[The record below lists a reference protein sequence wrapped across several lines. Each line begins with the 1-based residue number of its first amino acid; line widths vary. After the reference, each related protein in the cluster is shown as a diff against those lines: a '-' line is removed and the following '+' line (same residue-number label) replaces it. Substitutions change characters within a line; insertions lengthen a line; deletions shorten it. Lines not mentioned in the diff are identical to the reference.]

1 MRIFKWAILA
11 GFVGMASSQ
20 PATVTLRAKLRDFKD
35 YIATD
40 STTHPDFEND
50 AYLECG
56 GENLGYVKS
65 AIGLT
70 DPVDTS
76 LFRGD
81 NRDPILQKL
90 NNPSTAKP
98 CFTGLDKFHDWYND
112 VPSVNRSFYVD
123 LVLTRNAQGVYTYN
137 NDKFLPLN
145 AGAGFQKFHPTDPDP
160 FGPRPEINLTDVWGF
175 TMELHTQFTY
185 TAGKGQVFSFKGDDD
200 VWVFING
207 QLAIDLGGLHSALSA
222 TVNLDTKAASLGLV
236 DGGSYP
242 LDFFFAE
249 RHSTGSHCQIT
260 TSLELLQKPALPV
273 PVVTLPSQTFQSS
286 VQVALSVPG
295 HPEAQIRYTVDGSEP
310 TESSPLYSA
319 AINVTAT
326 TTLKAKG
333 FQVDYADSPVMTDVY
348 TLQSQV
354 LPPPVADPTSRRFT
368 DSLAVRLSVPGHP
381 DAQIRYTVDGSVP
394 TAKSPLY
401 SAAINLTATTTLK
414 AKAFQ
419 ATFVESTVMTD
430 VYTLQ
435 PPEPPAPQTL
445 PTPVTNL
452 PGSNFKDTL
461 RVSLSVPG
469 QGDVQ
474 IHYTLDGSN
483 PTATSPVYK
492 GPLIVTGNVTVK
504 AIAVKTDWVQS
515 GVMTETYTLIAPPN
529 VVSLHV
535 ERAVTETQSG
545 SGIQSMPGL
554 KRPVAL
560 ITLDRGIARCLACEA
575 GSESV
580 VLGPGQFPEWVTV
593 SRDPFHYQFQ
603 IYDNIGNFV
612 VEQSGEVSREVLNQT
627 LGDSAGYHALRFR
640 WIPVAADGQLIG
652 TGAYIL
658 RANVISQAL
667 DARNV
672 PIGVATEAS
681 LLKTLG
687 FVRK

>member
-1 MRIFKWAILA
+1 MRIFKWAILTV
-11 GFVGMASSQ
+11 FVGMASSQ

-35 YIATD
+35 YVATD
-40 STTHPDFEND
+40 ATTHPDFEND
-50 AYLECG
+50 AYLGCG
-56 GENLGYVKS
+56 GENLGYVKNT
-65 AIGLT
+65 IGLT

-81 NRDPILQKL
+81 NRDPILQTL
-90 NNPSTAKP
+90 NNPLTSKP
-98 CFTGLDKFHDWYND
+98 CFTGIDKFHDWYND
-112 VPSVNRSFYVD
+112 VPSVNRSFYTD
-123 LVLTRNAQGVYTYN
+123 LVLTRNAQGVYIYN
-137 NDKFLPLN
+137 NDTFLPLN
-145 AGAGFQKFHPTDPDP
+145 AGAGYQKFHPTDPDP
-160 FGPRPEINLTDVWGF
+160 FGPRPEINPTDVWGF

-200 VWVFING
+200 VWVFIND

-236 DGGSYP
+236 DGASYP

-260 TSLELLQKPALPV
+260 TSLQLLQKPALPV
-273 PVVTLPSQTFQSS
+273 PVATPAGQSFQGSLP
-286 VQVALSVPG
+286 VALSVPG

-310 TESSPLYSA
+310 TETSPLYGSA
-319 AINVTAT
+319 VTVAAT

-333 FQVDYADSPVMTDVY
+333 FQVDYADSPVMTEVY
-348 TLQSQV
+348 TLQPQV
-354 LPPPVADPTSRRFT
+354 LPPPLADPTSRHFT

-381 DAQIRYTVDGSVP
+381 DAQIRYTVDGSEP

-401 SAAINLTATTTLK
+401 NAGINLTATTTLK

-419 ATFVESTVMTD
+419 ATFVESTVMTE
-430 VYTLQ
+430 VYTRD
-435 PPEPPAPQTL
+435 PRTL
-445 PTPVTNL
+445 PTPVASL

-461 RVSLSVPG
+461 RASLSVPG
-469 QGDVQ
+469 QPDAQ

-483 PTATSPVYK
+483 PTAASPVYT
-492 GPLIVTGNVTVK
+492 GPIVLTGNATVK
-504 AIAVKTDWVQS
+504 AIAVKTGWIQS
-515 GVMTETYTLIAPPN
+515 GVMTETYTLIVPPN
-529 VVSLHV
+529 AVSLHV

-545 SGIQSMPGL
+545 NGIQSMPGL

-560 ITLDRGIARCLACEA
+560 ITLDRGIARCLACPA

-687 FVRK
+687 FVRRK